1 MEGGELD
8 AETVQEGTDSLGF
21 FIRPETGKRSYNT
34 DCVRCIFDC
43 KQSFR
48 AVLEA
53 CPRYVSRHSK
63 AAKRE
68 ELASA
73 GRKKRR

>member
-1 MEGGELD
+1 MPKLSKKERLLWE
-8 AETVQEGTDSLGF
+8 F
-21 FIRPETGKRSYNT
+21 FIRPETGKRSYNEH
-34 DCVRCIFDC
+34 CVRCIFSC

-48 AVLEA
+48 AVLEE
-53 CPRYVSRHSK
+53 CPRYVSRHAK

-73 GRKKRR
+73 GRKNRR

>member
-1 MEGGELD
+1 MPKLSKKERILW
-8 AETVQEGTDSLGF
+8 GF

-53 CPRYVSRHSK
+53 CPRYVSRNSK
-63 AAKRE
+63 VAKQDD
-68 ELASA
+68 LSSVTT
-73 GRKKRR
+73 KKRR